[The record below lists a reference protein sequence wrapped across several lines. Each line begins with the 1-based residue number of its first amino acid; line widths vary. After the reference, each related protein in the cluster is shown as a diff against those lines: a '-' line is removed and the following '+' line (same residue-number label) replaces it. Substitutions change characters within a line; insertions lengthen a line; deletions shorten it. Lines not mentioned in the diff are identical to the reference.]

1 MKKLQWSVILGIVFA
16 ILVAVFAVVN
26 VDKVNVNY
34 VFGTAH
40 WPLILVILGS
50 VAMGGVIVGSVMMV
64 RIMSLNKRIKEL
76 KKGIRQGE
84 GNEINE

>member
-34 VFGTAH
+34 VFGTAR